1 MRIAISSKSG
11 CGNTT
16 VTRLLSQRLGY
27 KMINF
32 TFRQM
37 ADERGMEF
45 WDFCRLAESDDEI
58 DKELDRR
65 QVEMAMGEK
74 DCVLGSRLAIWMLGK
89 ADYKVYL
96 RAKGETRAAR
106 IFKREGGS
114 LEERFKETERRDR
127 NDSTRYKRIYG
138 IDNDKPELV
147 ADLIIDTDELTPENI
162 VDKIIE
168 GLEVKKGSQATTRQ
182 D

>member
-1 MRIAISSKSG
+1 MR
-11 CGNTT
+11 
-16 VTRLLSQRLGY
+16 
-27 KMINF
+27 
-32 TFRQM
+32 
-37 ADERGMEF
+37 
-45 WDFCRLAESDDEI
+45 
-58 DKELDRR
+58 RR
-65 QVEMAMGEK
+65 
-74 DCVLGSRLAIWMLGK
+74 K
-89 ADYKVYL
+89 APPPKPY
-96 RAKGETRAAR
+96 
-106 IFKREGGS
+106 
-114 LEERFKETERRDR
+114 RDR